1 MIRSDNPPDNG
12 VSGAMYLFGTAFLWS
27 FIGIL
32 VRANSQ
38 SALLIGA
45 VTAIFMALFILLVG
59 RPVLRVSRLIVLV
72 AVCNFVTGTTFNF
85 ANQLTT
91 VGNAIVLQYTSMIF
105 VIVYQSLATRTL
117 PSPAKIASVLVAFTG
132 MGLFFLGDL
141 SAEGMLGNLLAV
153 ISGATFGLCFFL
165 NSRPDASPM
174 VSSLISCGISILP
187 IVYFA
192 GDLGSVK
199 PFEWGLMLVHGLFCS
214 GLASVLYAKGIA
226 RTNAFAANLVC
237 MSEVVLAPCW
247 SALLFGEVF
256 RWNEFLGAAIIVLV
270 IVGNLAYDAFGDG
283 FLVALVRHRNKSG
296 LGVPGAAADDLDS
309 GARGHQIPGTH
320 YRLCTLWPDE
330 CRCAAAAGRSVFGRG
345 PGRSSGAVW
354 SLDNHCAGRNAV
366 LCRTGEA
373 AEMLDIHLILI

>member
-12 VSGAMYLFGTAFLWS
+12 VSGAMYLFGTALLWS

-117 PSPAKIASVLVAFTG
+117 PSPAKIASVVVAFTG

-174 VSSLISCGISILP
+174 VSSLISCGISMLP

-192 GDLGSVK
+192 GALDSVR

-226 RTNAFAANLVC
+226 RTIWPARPFWLPPLRSC
-237 MSEVVLAPCW
+237 
-247 SALLFGEVF
+247 
-256 RWNEFLGAAIIVLV
+256 AIL
-270 IVGNLAYDAFGDG
+270 
-283 FLVALVRHRNKSG
+283 
-296 LGVPGAAADDLDS
+296 
-309 GARGHQIPGTH
+309 
-320 YRLCTLWPDE
+320 
-330 CRCAAAAGRSVFGRG
+330 
-345 PGRSSGAVW
+345 
-354 SLDNHCAGRNAV
+354 
-366 LCRTGEA
+366 
-373 AEMLDIHLILI
+373 

>member
-12 VSGAMYLFGTAFLWS
+12 VSGAMYLFGTALLWS
-27 FIGIL
+27 FIGVL

-117 PSPAKIASVLVAFTG
+117 PSPAKIASVVVAFTG

-174 VSSLISCGISILP
+174 VSSLISCGISMLP

-192 GDLGSVK
+192 GALDSVR
-199 PFEWGLMLVHGLFCS
+199 PFEWGLMLVHGLF
-214 GLASVLYAKGIA
+214 A
-226 RTNAFAANLVC
+226 
-237 MSEVVLAPCW
+237 
-247 SALLFGEVF
+247 
-256 RWNEFLGAAIIVLV
+256 
-270 IVGNLAYDAFGDG
+270 
-283 FLVALVRHRNKSG
+283 VALRACCM
-296 LGVPGAAADDLDS
+296 P
-309 GARGHQIPGTH
+309 RGSREPT
-320 YRLCTLWPDE
+320 
-330 CRCAAAAGRSVFGRG
+330 RSRPTWF
-345 PGRSSGAVW
+345 A
-354 SLDNHCAGRNAV
+354 
-366 LCRTGEA
+366 
-373 AEMLDIHLILI
+373 

>member
-12 VSGAMYLFGTAFLWS
+12 VSGAMYLFGTALLWS

-105 VIVYQSLATRTL
+105 VIVYQSLATRARL
-117 PSPAKIASVLVAFTG
+117 PSPAKIASVVVAFTG

-199 PFEWGLMLVHGLFCS
+199 PFEWGLMLVHGLFCG
-214 GLASVLYAKGIA
+214 GLASVLYAKGDCAHQRVCGQLGLHERGRA
-226 RTNAFAANLVC
+226 RSLLVG
-237 MSEVVLAPCW
+237 APLW
-247 SALLFGEVF
+247 
-256 RWNEFLGAAIIVLV
+256 R
-270 IVGNLAYDAFGDG
+270 
-283 FLVALVRHRNKSG
+283 G
-296 LGVPGAAADDLDS
+296 L
-309 GARGHQIPGTH
+309 
-320 YRLCTLWPDE
+320 
-330 CRCAAAAGRSVFGRG
+330 
-345 PGRSSGAVW
+345 
-354 SLDNHCAGRNAV
+354 
-366 LCRTGEA
+366 
-373 AEMLDIHLILI
+373 

>member
-12 VSGAMYLFGTAFLWS
+12 VSGAMYLFGTALLWS

-174 VSSLISCGISILP
+174 VSSLISCGISMLP

-192 GDLGSVK
+192 GALDSVR

-247 SALLFGEVF
+247 SALFFGEVF

-270 IVGNLAYDAFGDG
+270 IVANMAVGIGSMVYVGTDMLGVAIIGQAINGLAWG
-283 FLVALVRHRNKSG
+283 FLEPLQMILIQERADIKYLGRITGFVRFGLMSAGVVPLLAAPFLAEALGVQTVLFGASTIIALVGTLFFVTQGRR
-296 LGVPGAAADDLDS
+296 
-309 GARGHQIPGTH
+309 RG
-320 YRLCTLWPDE
+320 R
-330 CRCAAAAGRSVFGRG
+330 
-345 PGRSSGAVW
+345 
-354 SLDNHCAGRNAV
+354 
-366 LCRTGEA
+366 
-373 AEMLDIHLILI
+373 

>member
-12 VSGAMYLFGTAFLWS
+12 VSGAMYLFGTALLWS

-59 RPVLRVSRLIVLV
+59 RPVFRVSRLIVLV

-117 PSPAKIASVLVAFTG
+117 PSPTKIASVVVAFTG

-174 VSSLISCGISILP
+174 VSSLISCGISMLP

-192 GDLGSVK
+192 GALDSVR

-237 MSEVVLAPCW
+237 MSAAVLAPCW
-247 SALLFGEVF
+247 
-256 RWNEFLGAAIIVLV
+256 
-270 IVGNLAYDAFGDG
+270 
-283 FLVALVRHRNKSG
+283 
-296 LGVPGAAADDLDS
+296 
-309 GARGHQIPGTH
+309 
-320 YRLCTLWPDE
+320 
-330 CRCAAAAGRSVFGRG
+330 
-345 PGRSSGAVW
+345 
-354 SLDNHCAGRNAV
+354 
-366 LCRTGEA
+366 
-373 AEMLDIHLILI
+373 

>member
-12 VSGAMYLFGTAFLWS
+12 VSGAMYLFGTALLWS

-117 PSPAKIASVLVAFTG
+117 PSPAKIASVVVAFTG

-192 GDLGSVK
+192 
-199 PFEWGLMLVHGLFCS
+199 
-214 GLASVLYAKGIA
+214 
-226 RTNAFAANLVC
+226 LVC

-247 SALLFGEVF
+247 SALFFGEVF

-270 IVGNLAYDAFGDG
+270 IVANLASDAFGDG
-283 FLVALVRHRNKSG
+283 FLVALVHHRNKER
-296 LGVPGAAADDLDS
+296 A
-309 GARGHQIPGTH
+309 
-320 YRLCTLWPDE
+320 
-330 CRCAAAAGRSVFGRG
+330 
-345 PGRSSGAVW
+345 
-354 SLDNHCAGRNAV
+354 
-366 LCRTGEA
+366 
-373 AEMLDIHLILI
+373 

>member
-1 MIRSDNPPDNG
+1 MIRSDNPSDNG
-12 VSGAMYLFGTAFLWS
+12 VSGAMYLFGTALLWS

-117 PSPAKIASVLVAFTG
+117 PSPAKIASVVVAFTG

-174 VSSLISCGISILP
+174 VSSLISWSRP
-187 IVYFA
+187 A
-192 GDLGSVK
+192 
-199 PFEWGLMLVHGLFCS
+199 
-214 GLASVLYAKGIA
+214 ASRSWFHTTWK
-226 RTNAFAANLVC
+226 
-237 MSEVVLAPCW
+237 
-247 SALLFGEVF
+247 ALL
-256 RWNEFLGAAIIVLV
+256 
-270 IVGNLAYDAFGDG
+270 
-283 FLVALVRHRNKSG
+283 HRT
-296 LGVPGAAADDLDS
+296 PRAAAQVKRAADS
-309 GARGHQIPGTH
+309 ISLATTPRRFHASH
-320 YRLCTLWPDE
+320 LAW
-330 CRCAAAAGRSVFGRG
+330 
-345 PGRSSGAVW
+345 SS
-354 SLDNHCAGRNAV
+354 
-366 LCRTGEA
+366 
-373 AEMLDIHLILI
+373 

>member
-12 VSGAMYLFGTAFLWS
+12 VSGAMYLFGTALLWS

-32 VRANSQ
+32 VHANSQ

-117 PSPAKIASVLVAFTG
+117 PSPAKIASVVVAFTG

-165 NSRPDASPM
+165 NSRSDASPM

-187 IVYFA
+187 IIYFA

-237 MSEVVLAPCW
+237 MSEVVL
-247 SALLFGEVF
+247 
-256 RWNEFLGAAIIVLV
+256 
-270 IVGNLAYDAFGDG
+270 
-283 FLVALVRHRNKSG
+283 G
-296 LGVPGAAADDLDS
+296 LP
-309 GARGHQIPGTH
+309 
-320 YRLCTLWPDE
+320 
-330 CRCAAAAGRSVFGRG
+330 AGR
-345 PGRSSGAVW
+345 RSSLAR
-354 SLDNHCAGRNAV
+354 SLAGTSSWAR
-366 LCRTGEA
+366 R
-373 AEMLDIHLILI
+373 

>member
-1 MIRSDNPPDNG
+1 MIQSDNPPDNG
-12 VSGAMYLFGTAFLWS
+12 VCGAMYLFGTALLWS

-32 VRANSQ
+32 VHANSQ
-38 SALLIGA
+38 SALMIGA

-105 VIVYQSLATRTL
+105 VIVYQSLATHTL
-117 PSPAKIASVLVAFTG
+117 PPPAKIASVVVAFTG

-174 VSSLISCGISILP
+174 VSSLISCGISMLP

-192 GDLGSVK
+192 GALDSVR

-256 RWNEFLGAAIIVLV
+256 HWNEFLGAAIIVLV
-270 IVGNLAYDAFGDG
+270 IVANLASDAFGDG
-283 FLVALVRHRNKSG
+283 FLVALVRHRNEER
-296 LGVPGAAADDLDS
+296 A
-309 GARGHQIPGTH
+309 
-320 YRLCTLWPDE
+320 
-330 CRCAAAAGRSVFGRG
+330 
-345 PGRSSGAVW
+345 
-354 SLDNHCAGRNAV
+354 
-366 LCRTGEA
+366 
-373 AEMLDIHLILI
+373 

>member
-1 MIRSDNPPDNG
+1 
-12 VSGAMYLFGTAFLWS
+12 
-27 FIGIL
+27 
-32 VRANSQ
+32 
-38 SALLIGA
+38 
-45 VTAIFMALFILLVG
+45 MALFILLVG
-59 RPVLRVSRLIVLV
+59 RPVLRVSRLIALV

-105 VIVYQSLATRTL
+105 VIVYQSLATHTL
-117 PSPAKIASVLVAFTG
+117 PSPAKIASVVVAFTG

-141 SAEGMLGNLLAV
+141 SPEGMLGNLLAI
-153 ISGATFGLCFFL
+153 ISGAAFGLCFFL

-174 VSSLISCGISILP
+174 VSSLISCGISMLP

-192 GDLGSVK
+192 GALDSVR

-256 RWNEFLGAAIIVLV
+256 HWNEFLGAAIIVLV
-270 IVGNLAYDAFGDG
+270 IVANLASDAFGDG
-283 FLVALVRHRNKSG
+283 FLVALVRHRNKER
-296 LGVPGAAADDLDS
+296 A
-309 GARGHQIPGTH
+309 
-320 YRLCTLWPDE
+320 
-330 CRCAAAAGRSVFGRG
+330 
-345 PGRSSGAVW
+345 
-354 SLDNHCAGRNAV
+354 
-366 LCRTGEA
+366 
-373 AEMLDIHLILI
+373 

>member
-12 VSGAMYLFGTAFLWS
+12 VSGAMYLFGTALLWS

-59 RPVLRVSRLIVLV
+59 RPVFRVSRL
-72 AVCNFVTGTTFNF
+72 NF

-117 PSPAKIASVLVAFTG
+117 PSPAKIASVVVAFTG

-270 IVGNLAYDAFGDG
+270 IMANLASDAFGDG
-283 FLVALVRHRNKSG
+283 FLVTLVLHRNKER
-296 LGVPGAAADDLDS
+296 A
-309 GARGHQIPGTH
+309 
-320 YRLCTLWPDE
+320 
-330 CRCAAAAGRSVFGRG
+330 
-345 PGRSSGAVW
+345 
-354 SLDNHCAGRNAV
+354 
-366 LCRTGEA
+366 
-373 AEMLDIHLILI
+373 

>member
-1 MIRSDNPPDNG
+1 
-12 VSGAMYLFGTAFLWS
+12 MYLFGTALLWS

-153 ISGATFGLCFFL
+153 ISAVFL
-165 NSRPDASPM
+165 FKLSPRC
-174 VSSLISCGISILP
+174 V
-187 IVYFA
+187 A
-192 GDLGSVK
+192 
-199 PFEWGLMLVHGLFCS
+199 HGVLAHLLRHLDTADRLFC
-214 GLASVLYAKGIA
+214 
-226 RTNAFAANLVC
+226 RR
-237 MSEVVLAPCW
+237 P
-247 SALLFGEVF
+247 
-256 RWNEFLGAAIIVLV
+256 
-270 IVGNLAYDAFGDG
+270 
-283 FLVALVRHRNKSG
+283 
-296 LGVPGAAADDLDS
+296 
-309 GARGHQIPGTH
+309 
-320 YRLCTLWPDE
+320 RLRKTL
-330 CRCAAAAGRSVFGRG
+330 
-345 PGRSSGAVW
+345 
-354 SLDNHCAGRNAV
+354 
-366 LCRTGEA
+366 
-373 AEMLDIHLILI
+373 

>member
-1 MIRSDNPPDNG
+1 
-12 VSGAMYLFGTAFLWS
+12 MYLFGTALLWS

-199 PFEWGLMLVHGLFCS
+199 PFEWGLM
-214 GLASVLYAKGIA
+214 IA

-283 FLVALVRHRNKSG
+283 FLVALVRHRNKER
-296 LGVPGAAADDLDS
+296 A
-309 GARGHQIPGTH
+309 
-320 YRLCTLWPDE
+320 
-330 CRCAAAAGRSVFGRG
+330 
-345 PGRSSGAVW
+345 
-354 SLDNHCAGRNAV
+354 
-366 LCRTGEA
+366 
-373 AEMLDIHLILI
+373 